1 MEGPQIR
8 ENGRAKEDSPKIL
21 ARAHMSMSQRNDDP
35 GEFYLGTTNT
45 KVRPNLA

>member
-21 ARAHMSMSQRNDDP
+21 ARAHMSVSLVRLT
-35 GEFYLGTTNT
+35 GGTSLTWT
-45 KVRPNLA
+45 LTS